1 MIKKIINRELSSV
14 TSAAFIIAIA
24 TLASKFLGIFRDG
37 ILANRFPTVDLDVY
51 YAAFR
56 IPDFIFNV
64 IVLGALSAGFIPVF
78 AKLVARDKKEEAF
91 KAANNILNILL
102 IILSI
107 LTLVSIIIS
116 PQIIELIT
124 PGFDEEKKQRTIELT
139 RIMFLSPIFMLLSSI
154 TGGILQS
161 YKRFFIYS
169 LSPIVYNLGI
179 IFGAEFLA
187 LEFGLEGLAWG
198 VVLGSFLQFII
209 QFPTVKMLGF
219 RYKLIVD
226 TKSREVRKIIRIMIP
241 RIFTLII
248 SQINLLIITVI
259 ASTLVAGSLTVFNF
273 ASNLQSFPLGI
284 FAISFAVA
292 CFPTLSELSDEDQRD
307 RFSDILL
314 STAKQILY
322 FVIPISVLLVVLRAQ
337 IVRVILGH
345 GYFGWEQT
353 IMTFNVLQIFCFS
366 LFAQALIPL
375 FSRAFWA
382 IHDSKTPFFS
392 ALFSAT
398 INIILAIKL
407 SQDFGIYG
415 LVGAF
420 SISSIINALTLFIL
434 LKRKMGHQNYK
445 DFYVTTAKISI
456 ASVLSGMI
464 AYKVLYAIE
473 PFLDTHTFIGIF
485 SQGMLAGLVG
495 LGFFLLFSWIIK
507 IEEFNKFRS
516 AFQRKLFK
524 TKIKTSEIIPEE
536 Q

>member
-1 MIKKIINRELSSV
+1 MIKKIIHKEFSSV

-37 ILANRFPTVDLDVY
+37 ILANRFPTVDLDIY

-56 IPDFIFNV
+56 IPDFIFNI

-78 AKLVARDKKEEAF
+78 AKLIARDKKEEAF
-91 KAANNILNILL
+91 RAANNILNILL
-102 IILSI
+102 IILSL
-107 LTLVSIIIS
+107 LTLISIIAT

-124 PGFDEEKKQRTIELT
+124 PGFDEEKRERTIELT

-187 LEFGLEGLAWG
+187 WEFGLEGLAWG

-209 QFPTVKMLGF
+209 QFPTVRILGF
-219 RYKLIVD
+219 KYKLIID
-226 TKSREVRKIIRIMIP
+226 TKSQEVRTIIKIMIP

-248 SQINLLIITVI
+248 SQVNLLIITVI
-259 ASTLVAGSLTVFNF
+259 ASTLAEGSLTVFNL
-273 ASNLQSFPLGI
+273 ANNLQSFPLGI

-292 CFPTLSELSDEDQRD
+292 CFPTLSSLNDEKERD
-307 RFSDILL
+307 KFSSILL

-322 FVIPISVLLVVLRAQ
+322 FVIPLSVLLVVLRAQ

-345 GYFGWEQT
+345 GYFSWEDT
-353 IMTFNVLQIFCFS
+353 IMTFNTLQIFCFS

-392 ALFSAT
+392 ALISAI
-398 INIILAIKL
+398 INVILAIEL
-407 SQDFGIYG
+407 SQSFGLYG

-420 SISSIINALTLFIL
+420 SISSTINAMVLFIL
-434 LKRKMGHQNYK
+434 LKRKMGHQDYK
-445 DFYVTTAKISI
+445 DFYITTAKISF
-456 ASVLSGMI
+456 AAVLSGMI
-464 AYKVLYAIE
+464 AYKILYVIE

-485 SQGMLAGLVG
+485 SQGLFAGVFG
-495 LGFFLLFSWIIK
+495 VGFFLIFSWITR
-507 IEEFNKFRS
+507 IEEFDKFRS
-516 AFQRKLFK
+516 SFQRKLLK